1 MMEPMR
7 IITASCSAVY
17 TGRGNTTLP
26 IRKRVIL
33 VKDDGSV
40 LIHNET
46 GTKPLNYMGAKTVC
60 TTTEDEQG
68 RKVLVFDSRR
78 ENLTVTLHAI
88 NFDVIAHLPDDDPG
102 LERDGT
108 ESQLQE
114 WLAENMQVFGPD
126 YELIQR
132 EHPTLHGPV
141 DLMAKREDCDY
152 VVIEVKRVATPAA
165 IHQINRYVEAVREE
179 FPNSTVEGVLAAV
192 DIRPKAEELAL
203 KKLFR
208 CVTIPTTW
216 REPTEELDSRAVE
229 H

>member
-1 MMEPMR
+1 MRHCETCMIEVMR
-7 IITASCSAVY
+7 IITASCSAIY
-17 TGRGNTTLP
+17 TGRGSTTLP
-26 IRKRVIL
+26 ARERVIL

-46 GTKPLNYMGAKTVC
+46 GTKPLNYMGAKTVL
-60 TTTEDEQG
+60 TTKEDEQG
-68 RKVLVFDSRR
+68 QKVLMFDSRR
-78 ENLTVTLHAI
+78 ENLTITLHEI
-88 NFDVIAHLPDDDPG
+88 TSDVTSPLSDDDPG

-126 YELIQR
+126 HELIQR

-141 DLMAKREDCDY
+141 DLMATRDDCDY

-203 KKLFR
+203 KKQFK
-208 CVTIPTTW
+208 CVAIPTTW
-216 REPTEELDSRAVE
+216 RDPALGS
-229 H
+229 

>member
-1 MMEPMR
+1 MIEVMR

-26 IRKRVIL
+26 TRKRVIL
-33 VKDDGSV
+33 IKDDGSV

-46 GTKPLNYMGAKTVC
+46 GTKPLNYMGAKTVL
-60 TTTEDEQG
+60 TVKEDGEGKQ
-68 RKVLVFDSRR
+68 VLMFDSRR
-78 ENLTVTLHAI
+78 ENLTITLHDI
-88 NFDVIAHLPDDDPG
+88 SSDTTIPLSDDDPG

-114 WLAENMQVFGPD
+114 WLAENMEVFGPD
-126 YELIQR
+126 HELIQR

-141 DLMAKREDCDY
+141 DLMAKRGDCDY

-179 FPNSTVEGVLAAV
+179 FPDATVEGVLAAI

-203 KKLFR
+203 KKSFK
-208 CVTIPTTW
+208 CVTIPATW
-216 REPTEELDSRAVE
+216 RDPTERLDNRAVE
-229 H
+229 L